1 MNEWMNN
8 PAMKNMDPAKLELIK
23 MAAEQTKGKT
33 GRALAP
39 VMMSLISGAGKK
51 GIRFTPDE
59 MTLVLDI
66 LKEGKSDAE
75 KTQIDTMVRMVR
87 GHMK

>member
-33 GRALAP
+33 GRSLAP
-39 VMMSLISGAGKK
+39 VMISLISGAGKK

-59 MTLVLDI
+59 MTLVLDV

-75 KTQIDTMVRMVR
+75 KAQIDAMVQMVR